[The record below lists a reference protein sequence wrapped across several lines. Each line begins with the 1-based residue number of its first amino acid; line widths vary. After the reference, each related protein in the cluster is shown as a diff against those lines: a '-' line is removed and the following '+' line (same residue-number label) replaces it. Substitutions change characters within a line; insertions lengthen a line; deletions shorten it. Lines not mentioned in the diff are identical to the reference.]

1 MFEQL
6 KIKFIDWLYK
16 RGYVLMRNETWHGV
30 IEKIKEDKK
39 KLALMY
45 KRIDT
50 IREVEKKWYYDKIGN
65 IRAIREISEILSGDR

>member
-1 MFEQL
+1 
-6 KIKFIDWLYK
+6 
-16 RGYVLMRNETWHGV
+16 MRNETWHGV